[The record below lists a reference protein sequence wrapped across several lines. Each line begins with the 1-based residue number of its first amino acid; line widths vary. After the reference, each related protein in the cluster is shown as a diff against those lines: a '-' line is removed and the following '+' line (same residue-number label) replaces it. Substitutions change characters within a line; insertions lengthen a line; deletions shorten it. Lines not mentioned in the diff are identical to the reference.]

1 MFKIIISV
9 LLIVLSIF
17 IYAKMSKPL
26 MSGLVFKENQNT
38 ALMRKNISL
47 RKQFLILESI
57 KKTKVVL
64 RKQKISTYMFTL
76 LSFIDYLKSEGFSLK
91 LKLNKLKPSRPA
103 IHTIPQANQKAVKPF
118 RQIGF
123 TGFKPY
129 ETKTKFAGV
138 KKINITLNF
147 KGYYGLVPILTVM
160 EKLYILFPVKYTNFV
175 MNKKSAVIN
184 FNLYSFKGV

>member
-1 MFKIIISV
+1 
-9 LLIVLSIF
+9 
-17 IYAKMSKPL
+17 MSR
-26 MSGLVFKENQNT
+26 LVFKENQNT

-47 RKQFLILESI
+47 KKQFLILESI
-57 KKTKVVL
+57 KRTKVVL
-64 RKQKISTYMFTL
+64 RKQKTSTYMFTL
-76 LSFIDYLKSEGFSLK
+76 LSFVNYLKSEGFSLK
-91 LKLNKLKPSRPA
+91 LKLNKLKPASPA
-103 IHTIPQANQKAVKPF
+103 MHTTPLTNQKAVKSF

-123 TGFKPY
+123 AGFKPY

-138 KKINITLNF
+138 KKISITLNF

-184 FNLYSFKGV
+184 LNLYSFKGV